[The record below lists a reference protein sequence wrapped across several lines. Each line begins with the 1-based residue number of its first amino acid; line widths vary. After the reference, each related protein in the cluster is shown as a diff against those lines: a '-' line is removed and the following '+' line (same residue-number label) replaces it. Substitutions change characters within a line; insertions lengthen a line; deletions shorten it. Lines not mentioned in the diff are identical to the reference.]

1 MEMVTAGVVP
11 VCGVHSKDFWSPLT
25 VSVPSFFL
33 YDVEARDMVA
43 AYPANRKHIKRFES
57 S

>member
-1 MEMVTAGVVP
+1 MVTAGVVP